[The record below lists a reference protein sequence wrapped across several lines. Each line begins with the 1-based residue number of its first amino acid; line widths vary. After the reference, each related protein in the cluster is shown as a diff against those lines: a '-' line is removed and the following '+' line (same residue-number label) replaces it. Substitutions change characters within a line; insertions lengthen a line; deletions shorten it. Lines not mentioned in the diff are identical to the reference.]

1 VIFKSGGYAR
11 IKLLIVLNNIN
22 IPHQGKLSM
31 VLVRN
36 IAVCLGITAGTVV
49 QGRFRGGFCGGL
61 LSAVSGAVS
70 YKYVDYGNKR
80 VCFFMIN
87 RLVGE
92 LSKRCFRPF
101 DGFWV
106 LLLRAVIFVSIIL
119 GRVIPNVSC
128 F

>member
-1 VIFKSGGYAR
+1 MPAR
-11 IKLLIVLNNIN
+11 ET
-22 IPHQGKLSM
+22 PCS
-31 VLVRN
+31 
-36 IAVCLGITAGTVV
+36 A
-49 QGRFRGGFCGGL
+49 GGFCGGL
-61 LSAVSGAVS
+61 LLVLSGAGS
-70 YKYVDYGNKR
+70 YKYVDQGNKG

-92 LSKRCFRPF
+92 LSKRSFRPF

-119 GRVIPNVSC
+119 GRVIPNISC